1 MSKYRIVKIK
11 VIKREDY
18 YDETSSG
25 ELLEVYRAQKRC
37 LGIFWENLQDLLGN
51 TEFKSI
57 EEAKAV
63 IELDKTTDKVEI
75 VEELE

>member
-18 YDETSSG
+18 YDETRSG
-25 ELLEVYRAQKRC
+25 ELLEVYRAQKRY
-37 LGIFWENLQDLLGN
+37 LGIFWETLQDLLGN

-63 IELDKTTDKVEI
+63 IELDKTTNKKEI
-75 VEELE
+75 VEELD